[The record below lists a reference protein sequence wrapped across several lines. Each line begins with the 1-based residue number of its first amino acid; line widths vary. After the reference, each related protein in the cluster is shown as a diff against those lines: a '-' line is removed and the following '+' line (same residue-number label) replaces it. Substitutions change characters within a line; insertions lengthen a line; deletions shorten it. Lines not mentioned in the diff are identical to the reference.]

1 MLSSADG
8 AKGRCPLDSR
18 PGEGRPPAQR
28 AALCGRHQRA
38 LPSGLPLGSLT
49 PDPEMHSHL
58 LFRLRAGRGL
68 GAEMFDDALL
78 TGPPERL
85 RAGRF
90 SAQKRGGASCFIL
103 GFMV

>member
-8 AKGRCPLDSR
+8 AKGLCPLDSR
-18 PGEGRPPAQR
+18 SSPERRPPQTA
-28 AALCGRHQRA
+28 
-38 LPSGLPLGSLT
+38 
-49 PDPEMHSHL
+49 PDPEMRTHL
-58 LFRLRAGRGL
+58 LFRPRAGRGL
-68 GAEMFDDALL
+68 GAEAIDDALL